1 MGKSKDVRIMIFSC
15 YQCRTISAIVVEPA
29 NNGTF
34 PFMPHSLICT
44 NCCMLATVYIKEK
57 HELNEI
63 ELMALSSAED
73 RA

>member
-15 YQCRTISAIVVEPA
+15 LQCQTLSATVIEPA

-44 NCCMLATVYIKEK
+44 QCCMLASMYIKER